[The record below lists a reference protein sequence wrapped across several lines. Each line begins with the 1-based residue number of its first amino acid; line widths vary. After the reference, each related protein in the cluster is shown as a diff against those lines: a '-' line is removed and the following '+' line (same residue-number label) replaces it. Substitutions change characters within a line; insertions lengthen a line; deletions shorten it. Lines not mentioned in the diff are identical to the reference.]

1 MPSLA
6 ALWGPVVGGGVLV
19 IAVLASLRYRD
30 ALLSAWA
37 LIWTFRA
44 RTRRPRIDQAA
55 LVRGEVRLEDPRRE
69 R

>member
-6 ALWGPVVGGGVLV
+6 AHWGPVVGGGVLV
-19 IAVLASLRYRD
+19 LAVMASLRYRD
-30 ALLSAWA
+30 ALLSAWT

-55 LVRGEVRLEDPRRE
+55 LVRGEVRLEDPGRE